1 MASEA
6 VDIGQIVHRIASAAM
21 MRHITREESVID
33 GLLRTT
39 RTIAVVGASPR
50 PTRHSHEVVSYLH
63 RAGFDVVPVR
73 PDRASVAGLP
83 TFASLDDFG
92 GPVDMVVIFRRPDAV
107 VAHIQQA
114 AAKHADTVWLP
125 PGAWSREAE
134 EAARTHNL
142 TLIKDRCIIEE
153 HRHLAG
159 ATGEPTAGHPRK
171 QGVHVRRRRRRI
183 EEDHV
188 TFPGSGYVEGG
199 GGGHKAGGGKH
210 SVLDEKKMVSGRRR
224 HR

>member
-1 MASEA
+1 
-6 VDIGQIVHRIASAAM
+6 M
-21 MRHITREESVID
+21 MRHITRKESMIE

-50 PTRHSHEVVSYLH
+50 PTRHSHEVVSFLH

-92 GPVDMVVIFRRPDAV
+92 GAVDMVVIFRRPDAV
-107 VAHIQQA
+107 VGHIQQA
-114 AAKHADTVWLP
+114 AEKRAEAVWLP

-142 TLIKDRCIIEE
+142 TLIKERCIIEE

-171 QGVHVRRRRRRI
+171 QGVHMRRRHRRM
-183 EEDHV
+183 EEDQV
-188 TFPGSGYVEGG
+188 TVPRSGYVEGG

-210 SVLDEKKMVSGRRR
+210 SVLDEKKMMSRRRR

>member
-21 MRHITREESVID
+21 MRHITREESMIE

-92 GPVDMVVIFRRPDAV
+92 GSVDMVVIFRRPDAV
-107 VAHIQQA
+107 VGHIQQA
-114 AAKHADTVWLP
+114 ATKRAEAVWLP
-125 PGAWSREAE
+125 PGTWSREAE
-134 EAARTHNL
+134 EAARQHNL

-153 HRHLAG
+153 HQHVAG

-183 EEDHV
+183 EEDQV